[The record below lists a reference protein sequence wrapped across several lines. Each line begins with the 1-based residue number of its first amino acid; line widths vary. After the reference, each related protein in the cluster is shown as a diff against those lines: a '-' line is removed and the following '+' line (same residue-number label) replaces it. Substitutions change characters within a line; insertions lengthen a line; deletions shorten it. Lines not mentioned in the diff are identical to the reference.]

1 MVGRVVAEVAEVG
14 ALGGDWVG
22 RGPVHPD
29 PHPHCHSDSNSKKAE
44 ITLTRGVDAKCN
56 YLREVRRS
64 GRKVHVRGHG
74 GLGKSW
80 KKKISFR

>member
-1 MVGRVVAEVAEVG
+1 MRGPASPGDAGHVLLVAELGLGVVVGGAAVVEVAEVG

-56 YLREVRRS
+56 YLREV
-64 GRKVHVRGHG
+64 
-74 GLGKSW
+74 
-80 KKKISFR
+80 

>member
-1 MVGRVVAEVAEVG
+1 MAEVAEVG
-14 ALGGDWVG
+14 ALGGGLDW

-44 ITLTRGVDAKCN
+44 ITLTRGVNAKCN

-80 KKKISFR
+80 KKFFSFR

>member
-14 ALGGDWVG
+14 ALGGVLGWA
-22 RGPVHPD
+22 RAGPPG
-29 PHPHCHSDSNSKKAE
+29 PAPSNSKKAE

-80 KKKISFR
+80 KKKNFI